1 MAKLILKSPYI
12 KSPYIKSTG
21 GASGY
26 LKYIATRERVE
37 IIPDDRPP
45 TRKQEQLITKLVKDF
60 PEVKELYEYG
70 DYMDKPT
77 KANASAFITLALE
90 SNRDSV
96 MQSERYMKYI
106 ATRPRA
112 ERLGEHGLFGDSDG
126 IDLDAAMNELENYA
140 GNVWTHI
147 ISLKRKDAARL
158 GFDNAAAWRDL
169 LRAHRNDIAAA
180 MKIPSN
186 DFRWYAAFHD
196 EGEHPHVHMMAWSA
210 KPGQAYLS
218 RDGIR
223 QIKSTLTNHI
233 FQNEMLH
240 LYEQKSVSRD
250 ELVRDARKAMLEM
263 VRSMKEGICNHP
275 DAERLMLE
283 LALQLETVKGKK
295 SYGYLPKPQK
305 KLVDRIV
312 DEMERLPSVR
322 KCYEQWQILQGKV
335 DAYYHDKELKRV
347 PLSQQKEFRSIKNAV
362 IKEAE
367 NIRQC
372 KLFFEDKGVE
382 HESEPEEFRNAS
394 YDYWD
399 LRDVIR
405 DDTLTLEERSDAVS
419 ELKAL
424 AGSGDKHAQ
433 YLMGKLWRD
442 GPLLTP
448 NSTNARCWFQQAAE
462 QGHSYAQYALG
473 KLLLSDDVEVR
484 DPEQGMRWLKTA
496 AQSGNSYA
504 AYRLGKEY
512 YRGKNVAQNL
522 ATAAKWF
529 DRAAQDGNQY
539 AQYMLGKLYLMDQ
552 GVEYDKTMGI
562 HWLTKSAV
570 QGNAYVTDEMRKI
583 AAAKIDRG
591 IAKSE
596 SLQDIDT
603 APRKPA
609 PSTFLPHKGQRR
621 KPGTGCVSQIN
632 EKLWEGRYSP
642 KLPNGDRLARNVYA
656 HSEKECEQ
664 KLAEL
669 IVQTKAEIAAQR
681 QQPQV
686 PA

>member
-283 LALQLETVKGKK
+283 LALQLEAVKGKK

-512 YRGKNVAQNL
+512 YRGKNGAQNL

-632 EKLWEGRYSP
+632 ENLWEGRYSP
-642 KLPNGDRLARNVYA
+642 KLPNDDRLARNIYA

-669 IVQTKAEIAAQR
+669 IVQMKAEIAAQR
-681 QQPQV
+681 QQPQA